1 MNRPLPLDRPT
12 RDRILEAVER
22 FPKVR
27 VLVVGDLILDV
38 FIWGQVRRISPEAPV
53 PVVEVK
59 QETHLL
65 GGAANVVHNLA
76 DLGGEVL
83 VSGMIGEDSAGNRL
97 CDLLRQ
103 LDIPIQG
110 VIREPGRPTTIK
122 TRIIAHHQQVVRFD
136 REWRSTPQGDSR
148 DAMMAYIRTVLPA
161 VDGIIV
167 SDYGKGMV
175 DDILMENLRELT
187 AGSRTPIIVDPKPHN
202 ADHYRHVTLITPNN
216 AEAST
221 MAGIPIEDSETLL
234 QAGEHL
240 LKRLNCQMVLVTRGE
255 AGMALFQRGQA
266 MTTIPTVAQRVYDVT
281 GAGDTV
287 VSTITLALLAGLTPT
302 DAAVLANIAA
312 GIVVGEVGTATVA
325 AQRLIQTLRNGM

>member
-1 MNRPLPLDRPT
+1 MPLDRPT
-12 RDRILEAVER
+12 RDRLLEAVER

-59 QETHLL
+59 KETLLL

-76 DLGGEVL
+76 DLGGQVL
-83 VSGMIGEDSAGNRL
+83 VGGLIGEDSAGDQV

-103 LDIPIQG
+103 LDIAIQG

-122 TRIIAHHQQVVRFD
+122 TRVIAHHQQVVRFD
-136 REWRSTPQGDSR
+136 REWRTTPQDASR
-148 DAMMAYIRTVLPA
+148 EAMMAYIRTVLPT

-175 DDILMENLRELT
+175 DDVLMDNLRVL
-187 AGSRTPIIVDPKPHN
+187 AADGKTPIIVDPKPNN
-202 ADHYRHVTLITPNN
+202 ASHYRHATLITPNN
-216 AEAST
+216 AEASI
-221 MAGIPIEDSETLL
+221 MAGIPIEDPESLL
-234 QAGEHL
+234 QAGEDL
-240 LKRLNCQMVLVTRGE
+240 LERLNCKMVLVTRGE

-266 MTTIPTVAQRVYDVT
+266 MTTIPTVARRVYDVT

-287 VSTITLALLAGLTPT
+287 VSTITLALLAGLAPA
-302 DAAVLANIAA
+302 DAAILANIAA
-312 GIVVGEVGTATVA
+312 GIVVGEVGTATVTA
-325 AQRLIQTLRNGM
+325 PRLVQALQNGM

>member
-1 MNRPLPLDRPT
+1 VNRLLPLDRPT
-12 RDRILEAVER
+12 RDRLLKAVEC

-27 VLVVGDLILDV
+27 VLVLGDLILDV

-59 QETHLL
+59 QETRLL

-76 DLGGEVL
+76 DLGGQVL
-83 VSGMIGEDSAGNRL
+83 VSGMIGEDGAGSRL

-122 TRIIAHHQQVVRFD
+122 TRVIAHHQQVVRFD
-136 REWRSTPQGDSR
+136 REWRSTPQGVSR
-148 DAMMAYIRTVLPA
+148 DAMMAYISAVLPT
-161 VDGIIV
+161 VDGVIV

-175 DDILMENLRELT
+175 DGVLMDSLRGLT
-187 AGSRTPIIVDPKPHN
+187 AGSRMPIIVDPKPHN
-202 ADHYRHVTLITPNN
+202 ADYYRHVTLITPNN

-221 MAGIPIEDSETLL
+221 MAGIPIEDAETLR
-234 QAGEHL
+234 QAGERL
-240 LKRLNCQMVLVTRGE
+240 LERLDCQMVLVTRGE
-255 AGMALFQRGQA
+255 AGIALFQRGQA
-266 MTTIPTVAQRVYDVT
+266 MTTIPTVARRVYDVT

-287 VSTITLALLAGLTPT
+287 VSTITLALLAGLTPA